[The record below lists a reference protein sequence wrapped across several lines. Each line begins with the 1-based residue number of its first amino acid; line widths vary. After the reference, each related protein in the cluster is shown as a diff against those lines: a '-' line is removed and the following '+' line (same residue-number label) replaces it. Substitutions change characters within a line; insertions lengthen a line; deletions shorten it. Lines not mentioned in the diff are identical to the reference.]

1 MYIDRYKTNG
11 RYYLRLVR
19 EKSYYLRLVR
29 EKRITD
35 AKGNSVSRKESV
47 LSLGNYDQFDDGEP
61 DYLERL
67 RQSFREGNPLI
78 PALLPYVKQA
88 PKQKYTIAFAAGDE
102 CFGSP
107 KRLAPCILD
116 PVFAALGLDELFA
129 SIKHSSRI
137 EYDLQGIVRLLTYGR
152 LLEPASKIATMQQND
167 SYYRPLVKSN
177 NDSNVYDTLD
187 VIYENRKQIIQ
198 RMNSCISKGIGRNTN
213 TVFYDV
219 TNFFFEVE
227 EPDEDEVDDEG
238 NVIEKGLR
246 KMGVSKENRKQPIV
260 QMGLFLDDKGIP
272 ISIEMFPGN
281 TLDHLTFRTALR
293 NTVENLNLERFILI
307 ADRGMYNGTNMCH
320 VLDQGNGYIVSK
332 SLKKSAKTEREW
344 VMNQEGYTVVSPEF
358 KYKSRIVTRTVTA
371 EDGKKR
377 KIQEKVVVYWSR
389 AFYAREKHE
398 NQSFLDF
405 IEKLKANPA
414 SFRVSAS
421 QSRNLRKFM
430 KKECVNKETGEILD
444 SRKLLS
450 MIDNAK
456 LTEFNELM
464 GYYQI
469 VSSELEMNDQE
480 IIDKYHGLTRIED
493 QFREM
498 KGTLETRP
506 IWVNTPEH
514 IQAHLL
520 ICFMALTMMR
530 VIQHKIVKSLPGE
543 KAKDLNWSYG
553 LPGER
558 FQKALLDWQADKLP
572 GDYFRMNNV
581 HNSDLMMIFNAL
593 GVRLKPVL
601 YMRGDI
607 RSLKSSV
614 SVF

>member
-11 RYYLRLVR
+11 R
-19 EKSYYLRLVR
+19 YYLRLVR

-344 VMNQEGYTVVSPEF
+344 VLNQEGYTVVSPEF

-430 KKECVNKETGEILD
+430 KKECVNKETGEIMD

-450 MIDNAK
+450 MIDDAK

-530 VIQHKIVKSLPGE
+530 VIQNKIVKSLPEE

-553 LPGER
+553 IPGER

>member
-11 RYYLRLVR
+11 R
-19 EKSYYLRLVR
+19 YYLRLVR

-167 SYYRPLVKSN
+167 SYYRPLVKSS

-219 TNFFFEVE
+219 TIFFFEVE
-227 EPDEDEVDDEG
+227 EPDEDEVDEEG

-293 NTVENLNLERFILI
+293 NTVDNLNLERFILI

-344 VMNQEGYTVVSPEF
+344 VLNQEGYTVVSPDF

-371 EDGKKR
+371 ENGSKR

-414 SFRVSAS
+414 GFRVSAS

-430 KKECVNKETGEILD
+430 KKECVNKETGEIMD

-450 MIDNAK
+450 MIDDAK
-456 LTEFNELM
+456 LTEFNDLM

-520 ICFMALTMMR
+520 ICFMALTIMR
-530 VIQHKIVKSLPGE
+530 VIQYKIMKSLPKE
-543 KAKDLNWSYG
+543 KANDFNWSYG

-581 HNSDLMMIFNAL
+581 QNSDLTLIFNAL